1 MVGGPDLRVQAW
13 VVSSPLSIDNISRVK
28 IIRNCGN
35 TSHSKDKPVDPV
47 PLLLHVAG
55 LGHLPIDLHGEEDG
69 LLCSGGK

>member
-1 MVGGPDLRVQAW
+1 MYNTCGLLIW
-13 VVSSPLSIDNISRVK
+13 LSGFDPV
-28 IIRNCGN
+28 
-35 TSHSKDKPVDPV
+35 DPVDPV